1 LKTLGKFY
9 LLYFGANAK
18 VVFGGRASKAACTK
32 SNQEMKM
39 SITKSEIEKL
49 NMGLRGKRIRPAG
62 MEVA

>member
-1 LKTLGKFY
+1 
-9 LLYFGANAK
+9 
-18 VVFGGRASKAACTK
+18 
-32 SNQEMKM
+32 MKM